1 MLSEL
6 RRQTAID
13 SIRELGL
20 FHTIVWQA
28 ELDSTNRYVT
38 RECKAQRLEL
48 PALVVADRQSQGVG
62 RNGNTWWSPEGCLMF
77 SMALPW
83 SQKNREAATLPLLV
97 GICVADIITQ
107 LTSRR
112 AHVKWPND
120 VVVDDRKICGILIES
135 NSQPTSASQPATP
148 QSATSHPDVCVIG
161 IGINCRVDFSQSPHE
176 VRSLATS
183 LHEVVSTHAAEA
195 TTPESVLL
203 QFLTRWVDHH
213 SAWAA
218 DPLWVVSQWNDWD
231 WLAGRWVQ
239 VTLPNST
246 VQGIA
251 QGINNSGALI
261 VVDHHGRHHTILS
274 GTVRAL

>member
-6 RRQTAID
+6 RRQSAID
-13 SIRELGL
+13 SIRDLGL
-20 FHTIVWQA
+20 FQTIVWQA

-38 RECKAQRLEL
+38 RECKAQRLDL

-62 RNGNTWWSPEGCLMF
+62 RSGNTWWSPDGCLMF

-83 SQKNREAATLPLLV
+83 SQKNPEAATLPLLV

-107 LTSRR
+107 LTARR
-112 AHVKWPND
+112 ALVKWPND

-135 NSQPTSASQPATP
+135 SSQPASTSQPAT
-148 QSATSHPDVCVIG
+148 SHQDVCVIG
-161 IGINCRVDFSQSPHE
+161 IGINCRVDFSQAPYE
-176 VRSLATS
+176 VRSVATS
-183 LHEVVSTHAAEA
+183 LHEVASAQAAET

-218 DPLWVVSQWNDWD
+218 DPLWVASKWHDWD

-239 VTLPNST
+239 VTLPHST

-251 QGINNSGALI
+251 HGIDTSGALI
-261 VVDHHGRHHTILS
+261 VIDPLSRHHTILS